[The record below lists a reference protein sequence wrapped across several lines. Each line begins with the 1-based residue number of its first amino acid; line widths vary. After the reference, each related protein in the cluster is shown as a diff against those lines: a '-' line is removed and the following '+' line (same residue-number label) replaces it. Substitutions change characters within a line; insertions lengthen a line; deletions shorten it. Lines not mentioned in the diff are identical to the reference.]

1 MMSIPRLPLIA
12 VAAVVLAVGAPVVS
26 DAAQRCD
33 ALPKSAL
40 KTRSCNP
47 QAECRAA
54 IPSGVR
60 GPARDKR
67 ERECERLPSSGVCHG
82 PDRYDPQADCRT
94 QRRK

>member
-1 MMSIPRLPLIA
+1 MLTMLRGPFIA
-12 VAAVVLAVGAPVVS
+12 LTAAVLAVGAPGVV
-26 DAAQRCD
+26 AAKPDCD

-47 QAECRAA
+47 QAECRAK
-54 IPSGVR
+54 IPDRLR
-60 GPARDKR
+60 GDARDRR
-67 ERECERLPSSGVCHG
+67 ERECDRLPSSGVCHG